1 MGSHTWVR
9 DNKKPG
15 GGKTYAVGVAAV
27 IPQAPPPK
35 KRKLVWQRDA
45 NATTTEASAI
55 PGETSAEA
63 EAAPQQKKLQTEKP
77 TTTATAPKTAP
88 SAAAAEKKRK
98 ELEALKRQIEQRKAA
113 LENSVA
119 ATQAAEQAEYEAR
132 EAEREERKKK
142 LEAGFSSAF
151 AAAKQA
157 ASADIASSKAPLSF
171 ADQKEV
177 DRVLAAGS
185 DYGVLKLAPGADGT
199 SVKKRYREMA
209 IQLHP
214 DKCKVPRA
222 GDAFHRLVKA
232 YQQLSKYAK

>member
-9 DNKKPG
+9 DKKKPG
-15 GGKTYAVGVAAV
+15 GGKTFAVGVAAV

-45 NATTTEASAI
+45 SAAPANTTE
-55 PGETSAEA
+55 PNTGETSAEA
-63 EAAPQQKKLQTEKP
+63 EAATQPQPKKVVA
-77 TTTATAPKTAP
+77 TATTV
-88 SAAAAEKKRK
+88 AAAENKRR
-98 ELEALKRQIEQRKAA
+98 ELEALKLQIEQRKAT
-113 LENSVA
+113 LENSLS
-119 ATQAAEQAEYEAR
+119 ATQAAEEADYHNK
-132 EAEREERKKK
+132 EIEREHRKRK
-142 LEAGFSSAF
+142 LEVGFSTAF

-157 ASADIASSKAPLSF
+157 AAADIASSKASISF
-171 ADQKEV
+171 ADRKEV

-185 DYGVLKLAPGADGT
+185 DYGVLKLAPGADSA

-214 DKCKVPRA
+214 DKCKAPKA

-232 YQQLSKYAK
+232 YQQLSKYTK

>member
-15 GGKTYAVGVAAV
+15 GGKTFAVGVAAV

-45 NATTTEASAI
+45 NAAPANKTEPST
-55 PGETSAEA
+55 GEISTEA
-63 EAAPQQKKLQTEKP
+63 EAASQPQPQKVVTKTP
-77 TTTATAPKTAP
+77 TTT
-88 SAAAAEKKRK
+88 AAAAEKKRK
-98 ELEALKRQIEQRKAA
+98 ELAALKLQIEQRKVA
-113 LENSVA
+113 LENSLS
-119 ATQAAEQAEYEAR
+119 ATQAAEQAEYHHK
-132 EAEREERKKK
+132 EAERTHRKRK
-142 LEAGFSSAF
+142 LEIGFSSAF

-157 ASADIASSKAPLSF
+157 AAADIASSKASLSF

-185 DYGVLKLAPGADGT
+185 DYGVLKLAPGAD
-199 SVKKRYREMA
+199 SASIKKRYKEMA

-214 DKCKVPRA
+214 DKCKAPEA
-222 GDAFHRLVKA
+222 GDAFHKLVKA
-232 YQQLSKYAK
+232 YQHLSKYTT

>member
-15 GGKTYAVGVAAV
+15 GGKTFAVGVAAV

-45 NATTTEASAI
+45 NAAPGNTTEPNTGE
-55 PGETSAEA
+55 PGTEA
-63 EAAPQQKKLQTEKP
+63 EAARKPEVKKAV
-77 TTTATAPKTAP
+77 TTTTTT
-88 SAAAAEKKRK
+88 AAAEKKRK
-98 ELEALKRQIEQRKAA
+98 ELEALKRQIEQRKVA
-113 LENSVA
+113 LENSLS
-119 ATQAAEQAEYEAR
+119 ATQAAEEADYHNK
-132 EAEREERKKK
+132 EAEREHRKRK
-142 LEAGFSSAF
+142 LEAGFSTAF
-151 AAAKQA
+151 AAAKLA
-157 ASADIASSKAPLSF
+157 AAADIASSKVSISF
-171 ADQKEV
+171 ADRKEV

-185 DYGVLKLAPGADGT
+185 DYGVLKLTPGADSA

-214 DKCKVPRA
+214 DKCKVPKA

>member
-15 GGKTYAVGVAAV
+15 GGKTFAVGVAAV
-27 IPQAPPPK
+27 IPQAPPQK
-35 KRKLVWQRDA
+35 KRKLIWQRDA
-45 NATTTEASAI
+45 NAAPESTTAPCNS
-55 PGETSAEA
+55 GETSTEA
-63 EAAPQQKKLQTEKP
+63 EAAAAPQQPHSKKP
-77 TTTATAPKTAP
+77 TTSTTVT
-88 SAAAAEKKRK
+88 AAAAEKKRK
-98 ELEALKRQIEQRKAA
+98 ELEALRLQIEQRKAA
-113 LENSVA
+113 LENSLSA
-119 ATQAAEQAEYEAR
+119 SQAAEEADYHAK
-132 EAEREERKKK
+132 EAEREHRKKK

-157 ASADIASSKAPLSF
+157 AAADIASSKVSISF

-185 DYGVLKLAPGADGT
+185 DYGVLKLAPGADSA
-199 SVKKRYREMA
+199 SVKRRYREMA

-214 DKCKVPRA
+214 DKCRVPKA